1 MVNLLIID
9 VKGRKNNKLNDAL
22 HLMLIMGDIFIKR
35 AVLCSLLL
43 KLIITDVFQSIFND
57 GIIIF
62 DFIENLY
69 PKRIWCSAP
78 TSL

>member
-1 MVNLLIID
+1 
-9 VKGRKNNKLNDAL
+9 
-22 HLMLIMGDIFIKR
+22 
-35 AVLCSLLL
+35 
-43 KLIITDVFQSIFND
+43 LIITDVFQSIIND

-69 PKRIWCSAP
+69 PKRNWCSAP